1 MKKIWT
7 VQALIRYNFNAHGP
21 VCMLVYTTLELPLT
35 ATSLQRALKRV
46 PNCQNNLS
54 TTVMEWPRKLIRTAR
69 RWLVAASLSY
79 YFCGK
84 ELTREKVAFRE
95 EMRLEG
101 NENGQT
107 LRLPYPFKDILIFIV
122 FNLYL
127 AVTINCLRCEPWVV
141 LSCQQFV
148 SRHYL
153 IQIGL
158 FMIGLPLGN
167 SKHELRTKNIC
178 HITPLP
184 SHNYHVSST
193 VTFFCPHKVAFG

>member
-1 MKKIWT
+1 
-7 VQALIRYNFNAHGP
+7 
-21 VCMLVYTTLELPLT
+21 
-35 ATSLQRALKRV
+35 
-46 PNCQNNLS
+46 
-54 TTVMEWPRKLIRTAR
+54 MEWPRKLMRTAR
-69 RWLVAASLSY
+69 RWLITASLSY

-153 IQIGL
+153 IQIRL

-184 SHNYHVSST
+184 SHNDHVST
-193 VTFFCPHKVAFG
+193 TATFFCPQGGLWVEVQLQGD